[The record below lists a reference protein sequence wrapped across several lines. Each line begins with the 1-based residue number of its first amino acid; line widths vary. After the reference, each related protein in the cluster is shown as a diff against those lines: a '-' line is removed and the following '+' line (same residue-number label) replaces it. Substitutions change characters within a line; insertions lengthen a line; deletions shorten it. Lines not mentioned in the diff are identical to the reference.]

1 MKAIV
6 DISFWVGCGVILVL
20 FIIEKLLRMDRV
32 KENNEVVELSDEL
45 AVDPEGKLIKP
56 GARSGNVKNHKTN
69 DNERAANN

>member
-32 KENNEVVELSDEL
+32 KENKEIIELSDEL
-45 AVDPEGKLIKP
+45 AVNLEGKLIKP
-56 GARSGNVKNHKTN
+56 GARKNE
-69 DNERAANN
+69 DIVE